1 MFLIKIIL
9 KYLIYLIYMSNIHN
23 GTLTIT
29 DEEHDESTEVKLL
42 FKTENCIESSYIPTL
57 AEILS
62 DVSGLNSKLKFS
74 IFDGTNLNS
83 ILELNGSGDVNI
95 NGKLNVTGATSLSS
109 TLSVVDTITLGT
121 PASGIGGIISTG
133 NGTITIDPSTV
144 GDNTGNVIIAGGL
157 TVNGTTTSVNSNTVS
172 IGDNIIVLNGDE
184 TGAPSQN
191 GGIEIERGTS
201 TNVSFFWNETTDTW
215 STDNQPLTT
224 GSGNMDVGGTL
235 DVTGPTSIDGD
246 FDVATDKFTV
256 ASATG
261 NTAIAGTLDVTGAT
275 GVDGDF
281 DVATNKF
288 TVASGT
294 GNTAVAGTLDVDGVV
309 TFGTAGNEY
318 VFPSTKGTNKQI
330 LKLSDSSGTL
340 GWSTLILDELG
351 DVSYN
356 ITTTY
361 SLFAGT
367 IPSNLSNAQYN
378 VSLGYQA
385 VNDLTTGDNNTSIG
399 FKSLFEL
406 TTGSNNTAIGTNAAK
421 GNVSN
426 PLTGSGNTCLGASS
440 GIAIHTGA
448 TNNTLVGY
456 SCGAGVT
463 TGTNLIC
470 LGANTSPSS
479 ATASNEITLGDS
491 NITAFRCA
499 DTSLVTLSDRRD
511 KKDII
516 DSEYGLNFINS
527 LRPVQYTWDKRVLV
541 ENDSKFIN
549 NGKKRLGFIAQD
561 LQDAMGTKDNDILDL
576 IYESNPER
584 LEVKY
589 GNLIPILTKA
599 IQDLSNRVDK
609 LEQYIQFNSI

>member
-1 MFLIKIIL
+1 
-9 KYLIYLIYMSNIHN
+9 MSNIHN

-42 FKTENCIESSYIPTL
+42 FKTENCAESNTIPTL

-95 NGKLNVTGATSLSS
+95 NEKLNVTGATSLSS
-109 TLSVVDTITLGT
+109 TLSVSDTITLGS
-121 PASGIGGIISTG
+121 PGSGTGGIISTG

-144 GDNTGNVIIAGGL
+144 GDNTGNVIISGGL

-184 TGAPSQN
+184 TGTPSQN

-201 TNVSFFWNETTDTW
+201 SNVSFFWNETSDTW
-215 STDNQPLTT
+215 TTDNQPLTT
-224 GSGNMDVGGTL
+224 GSGNMVVGGTL
-235 DVTGPTSIDGD
+235 GVTGATGVDGN
-246 FDVATDKFTV
+246 FDIATNKFTV

-261 NTAIAGTLDVTGAT
+261 NTAIAGTLDVVG
-275 GVDGDF
+275 G
-281 DVATNKF
+281 
-288 TVASGT
+288 
-294 GNTAVAGTLDVDGVV
+294 V

-318 VFPSTKGTNKQI
+318 VFPSTRGTSNQV
-330 LKLSDSSGTL
+330 LKLSNNSGAV
-340 GWSTLILDELG
+340 GWTTLILDELG

-356 ITTTY
+356 TSSTY
-361 SLFAGT
+361 SLFTGT
-367 IPSNLSNAQYN
+367 IPSNLDNAQNN

-406 TTGSNNTAIGTNAAK
+406 TTGSNNTAIGKDAGK

-448 TNNTLVGY
+448 ENNTFVGY
-456 SCGAGVT
+456 ACGDEAT
-463 TGTNLIC
+463 TGINLIC
-470 LGANTSPSS
+470 VGANCNPSS
-479 ATASNEITLGDS
+479 PTASNEITLGDS
-491 NITAFRCA
+491 NISAFRCA

-516 DSEYGLNFINS
+516 DSIYGLNFINT
-527 LRPVQYTWDKRVLV
+527 LRPVQYTWDKRVL
-541 ENDSKFIN
+541 EKNDSNFIN

-561 LQDAMGTKDNDILDL
+561 LQNAMGDKDNDILDL

-609 LEQYIQFNSI
+609 LEQYIQSNSI

>member
-42 FKTENCIESSYIPTL
+42 FKTENSIESSYIPTL

-95 NGKLNVTGATSLSS
+95 NGKLNVTGAAKLDS
-109 TLSVVDTITLGT
+109 TLSVVDTLTLGN
-121 PASGIGGIISTG
+121 PVSGIGGIISTG
-133 NGTITIDPSTV
+133 NGTITIDPSSV
-144 GDNTGNVIIAGGL
+144 GDNTGNVIISGGL

-172 IGDNIIVLNGDE
+172 IGDNIIVLNSDE
-184 TGAPSQN
+184 TGVPSQN

-235 DVTGPTSIDGD
+235 DVTGATGIDGD

-261 NTAIAGTLDVTGAT
+261 NTVI
-275 GVDGDF
+275 
-281 DVATNKF
+281 
-288 TVASGT
+288 
-294 GNTAVAGTLDVDGVV
+294 AGTLDVDGMV

-330 LKLSDSSGTL
+330 LKFSDSSGTL
-340 GWSTLILDELG
+340 GWTTLILDDLG
-351 DVSYN
+351 DVSYD
-356 ITTTY
+356 ITSTY

-367 IPSNLSNAQYN
+367 IPSNLNNAQYN

-470 LGANTSPSS
+470 LGANTNPSS
-479 ATASNEITLGDS
+479 ATATNEITIGDS

-527 LRPVQYTWDKRVLV
+527 LRPVQYTWDKRVL
-541 ENDSKFIN
+541 EKNDSNFIN

-561 LQDAMGTKDNDILDL
+561 LQNAMGTKDNDILDL

-599 IQDLSNRVDK
+599 IQDLSNKVDK